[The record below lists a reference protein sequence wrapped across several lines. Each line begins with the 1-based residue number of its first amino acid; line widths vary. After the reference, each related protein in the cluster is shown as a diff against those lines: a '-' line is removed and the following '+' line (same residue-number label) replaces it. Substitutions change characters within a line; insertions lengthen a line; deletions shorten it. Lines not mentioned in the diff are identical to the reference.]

1 VSLTDLTVRLL
12 KDLAERPNP
21 RADIGVTAQRFNMP
35 AARIKELVAKY
46 GWPHPESMA
55 KAAAVLE
62 GKTTEPTPVPAPAAA
77 PAELGSSRVLRLA
90 DLSGHPSNPA
100 DRVDDIDEL
109 AASITRWGQLQ
120 PIVVT
125 EHPNHRGWLILD
137 GHRRHAALKMAGQTH
152 ADCVVRPNLGGDID
166 DQLVLMLIANIHR
179 RDLTAMEKAYAFGDL
194 RDRRKMTLDQ
204 IAERAS
210 LTRGTISYYLS
221 LLELDADTQA
231 KVQTGEIH
239 VSTAIEAVKKV
250 RRDTRRAR
258 GDRPVGHPVVLEPAW
273 FTRRHPLAD
282 TVKNSCTHST
292 RPKVGQLGCGECW
305 ENAIRADAARPAE
318 AAS

>member
-1 VSLTDLTVRLL
+1 MSITDLTVRLL
-12 KDLAERPNP
+12 KDLAERPDP
-21 RADIGVTAQRFNMP
+21 RTGVAITAQRFNMP
-35 AARIKELVAKY
+35 AARIKELVARY

-62 GKTTEPTPVPAPAAA
+62 GKLTTEPTPAPVAA
-77 PAELGSSRVLRLA
+77 PPAEQGTSRVLRLA

-100 DRVDDIDEL
+100 DRVADVEEL

-125 EHPNHRGWLILD
+125 EHPNQRGWLILD
-137 GHRRHAALKMAGQTH
+137 GHRRHAALRLAGESR
-152 ADCVVRPNLGGDID
+152 ADCVVRPNLGGDVD
-166 DQLVLMLIANIHR
+166 DQLVLMLIANVHR
-179 RDLTAMEKAYAFGDL
+179 LDLTAMEKAYAFGDL

-210 LTRGTISYYLS
+210 LKRGTISYYLS

-231 KVQTGEIH
+231 KVQRGEIQ
-239 VSTAIEAVKKV
+239 VTTAIEAVKKV
-250 RRDTRRAR
+250 RRDSRRAR

-282 TVKNSCTHST
+282 AVKQTCSHST
-292 RPKVGQLGCGECW
+292 RPKVGQMGCGECW
-305 ENAIRADAARPAE
+305 ETAIRTDAARPAE